1 MNVEAVVKVMN
12 FHALLRVES
21 SGRQAL
27 RYATMEEE
35 LSAMM
40 QIIQSNRNL
49 RLDKLIKLPNPKL
62 PVLRIYMGSDL
73 GFCGSVNTSVS
84 SVMSKDSASEKIV
97 IGRKLKRPK
106 ETSLFL
112 SREDY
117 QNDFTSVRA
126 YLEKAVTERPWSAI
140 ELVYNHYYNVSNVS
154 QVVKRIYPLDFDAE
168 EAEVENAWDDF
179 EIEGDPEQL
188 LQDMTISCL
197 VYEVRIA
204 AASAYAAENI
214 MRQNATTE
222 SLKKLSEMEAEE
234 KRVMRKEKNQ
244 ASFRKT
250 IDSFVKQ
257 KSLKENAQKG

>member
-27 RYATMEEE
+27 MYSTMEEE

-40 QIIQSNRNL
+40 QLIQSNRNL

-62 PVLRIYMGSDL
+62 PVLRIYLGSDL

-84 SVMSKDSASEKIV
+84 SVMNKDADSEKIV
-97 IGRKLKRPK
+97 IGRKLRKPK
-106 ETSLFL
+106 EISLYL
-112 SREDY
+112 SREEY
-117 QNDFTSVRA
+117 HQNFEMVRE
-126 YLEKAVTERPWSAI
+126 YLAKAVQKRCWSAV

-154 QVVKRIYPLDFDAE
+154 QVVKRIYPLDFDMDTE
-168 EAEVENAWDDF
+168 IENAWDDF

-188 LQDMTISCL
+188 LEEMTISCL
-197 VYEVRIA
+197 VYEVHIA

-222 SLKKLSEMEAEE
+222 SLKKLGEMATEQT
-234 KRVMRKEKNQ
+234 RLIRKEKNQ

-257 KSLKENAQKG
+257 KSLRTNSQKG